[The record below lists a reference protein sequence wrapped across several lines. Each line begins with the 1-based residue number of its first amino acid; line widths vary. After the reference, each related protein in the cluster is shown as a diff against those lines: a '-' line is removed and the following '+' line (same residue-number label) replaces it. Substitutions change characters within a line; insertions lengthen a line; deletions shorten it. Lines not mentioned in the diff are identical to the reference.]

1 MTAPMSATAA
11 ARADWRAIAICLFI
25 TIAAFQFGFDS
36 SYYSGI
42 LVMEP
47 FIKAYGHYDNATG
60 GYVLSSSI
68 QSLTTSII
76 NVGELVGAVSS
87 YLVDDRIGRRGGL
100 FVSSTFVVLG
110 VIFQVSADKLALL
123 IVGRLLLGYAVGLI
137 SCLVPLYVA
146 DCAPARFRGALVS
159 LYQFDV
165 GLGLLLGVIVDNAT
179 KNRNDSGAYRIP
191 MAVQLVFPVI
201 LVPGLIL
208 FAPESPRWLLK
219 KGKTEQARAALRRL
233 HGNRPDV
240 IESEVLYISGTIEEE
255 RRAEGSWR
263 ELLHWHQD
271 GRKAYLG
278 MALQGKMKSP
288 FAFHRP
294 PILSVFSPS
303 AWQQAS
309 GINFIT
315 SYGIVFFSAIGM
327 TNSFL
332 IQMGLYLVPMP
343 AVWLNQYCV
352 ERFGRRPMLLLSC
365 VLVAIVLLIVG
376 GAGTASHKTTTLD
389 RLIVAM
395 VYIYMIVYNLSL
407 GPAVW
412 VVTSEI
418 SAGPNRSKLMATS
431 TGVNWFCSWMVTFTF
446 PYLFDSDAANLSA
459 RVGFIYGSL
468 MVAAAV
474 WIYFLLPETSGRT
487 LEEIQILF
495 RNGVSAWNFK
505 SYEIPEMPGDSVID
519 EKKEAHATE
528 VEEV

>member
-1 MTAPMSATAA
+1 MTAPMSAAAA

-47 FIKAYGHYDNATG
+47 FIKAYGHYDSATG
-60 GYVLSSSI
+60 GYILSSSI

-76 NVGELVGAVSS
+76 NVGELVGAISS

-219 KGKTEQARAALRRL
+219 KGKTEQARAALSRL

-240 IESEVLYISGTIEEE
+240 IESEVLYISGTLEEE
-255 RRAEGSWR
+255 SRAEGSWR

-278 MALQGKMKSP
+278 MALQ
-288 FAFHRP
+288 
-294 PILSVFSPS
+294 

-376 GAGTASHKTTTLD
+376 GAGTASTKTMTLD

-418 SAGPNRSKLMATS
+418 AAGPNRSKLMATS

-468 MVAAAV
+468 MVAATV
-474 WIYFLLPETSGRT
+474 WIFFLLPETAGRT

-495 RNGVSAWNFK
+495 KNGVSARSFK
-505 SYEIPEMPGDSVID
+505 SYDIPGVPGDSVLE

>member
-1 MTAPMSATAA
+1 MSTQQPSVASA
-11 ARADWRAIAICLFI
+11 ARAEWRAIAICLFI

-47 FIKAYGHYDNATG
+47 FIKAYGHYDHATG
-60 GYVLSSSI
+60 GYILSSSI

-100 FVSSTFVVLG
+100 FVSSAFVVIG
-110 VIFQVSADKLALL
+110 VVFQVAADNLALL

-146 DCAPARFRGALVS
+146 DCSPARFRGALVS

-179 KNRNDSGAYRIP
+179 KGRGDSGAYRIP

-208 FAPESPRWLLK
+208 FAPESPRWLLT
-219 KGKTEQARAALRRL
+219 KGKTEQARAALQRL

-240 IESEVLYISGTIEEE
+240 IESEILYILETIEEDQRSE
-255 RRAEGSWR
+255 SSWKD
-263 ELLHWHQD
+263 LLKWKAD

-278 MALQGKMKSP
+278 LAIQ
-288 FAFHRP
+288 
-294 PILSVFSPS
+294 

-315 SYGIVFFSAIGM
+315 SYGIVFFTAIGM

-365 VLVAIVLLIVG
+365 CMVCAVLLVVG
-376 GAGTASHKTTTLD
+376 GAGTATHKTLALD
-389 RLIVAM
+389 RTIVVM
-395 VYIYMIVYNLSL
+395 VYIFMIVYNLAL

-418 SAGPNRSKLMATS
+418 STGPNRSKLMATS
-431 TGVNWFCSWMVTFTF
+431 TGANWFCSWLVTFTF
-446 PYLFDSDAANLSA
+446 PYLFNTDGAGLSA
-459 RVGFIYGSL
+459 RVGFIYGCL
-468 MVAAAV
+468 MAAAAV
-474 WIYFLLPETSGRT
+474 WVFFFLPETSGRT
-487 LEEIQILF
+487 LEEIQVLF
-495 RNGVSAWNFK
+495 QRHVPARKFK
-505 SYEIPEMPGDSVID
+505 TYEISDLSGSAALDD
-519 EKKEAHATE
+519 KKEAHAME
-528 VEEV
+528 LEEV

>member
-123 IVGRLLLGYAVGLI
+123 IVGRLLL
-137 SCLVPLYVA
+137 A

-191 MAVQLVFPVI
+191 MAVQLVLPVI

-278 MALQGKMKSP
+278 MALQ
-288 FAFHRP
+288 
-294 PILSVFSPS
+294 
-303 AWQQAS
+303 
-309 GINFIT
+309 
-315 SYGIVFFSAIGM
+315 GM

-487 LEEIQILF
+487 LEEIQVLF
-495 RNGVSAWNFK
+495 KNGVSAWNFK
-505 SYEIPEMPGDSVID
+505 SYEIPEMPGDSVLD
-519 EKKEAHATE
+519 EKREAHATE

>member
-1 MTAPMSATAA
+1 MTVQTSAASA
-11 ARADWRAIAICLFI
+11 ARAEWRAIAICLFI

-60 GYVLSSSI
+60 GYILSSSI

-87 YLVDDRIGRRGGL
+87 YLVNDRIGRRGGL

-110 VIFQVSADKLALL
+110 VVFQVAADKLALL

-179 KNRNDSGAYRIP
+179 KNRTDSGAYRIP

-208 FAPESPRWLLK
+208 FAPESPRWLLT
-219 KGKTEQARAALRRL
+219 KGKIEQARAALRRL
-233 HGNRPDV
+233 HGNHPHL
-240 IESEVLYISGTIEEE
+240 IESEILHISEMIEEE
-255 RRAEGSWR
+255 RRMESSWR
-263 ELLHWHQD
+263 DLLRWNPD

-278 MALQGKMKSP
+278 MALQ
-288 FAFHRP
+288 
-294 PILSVFSPS
+294 

-315 SYGIVFFSAIGM
+315 SYGIVFFTAIGM
-327 TNSFL
+327 TNTFL

-365 VLVAIVLLIVG
+365 TLVAVVLLIVG
-376 GAGTASHKTTTLD
+376 GAGTATHKTMALD
-389 RLIVAM
+389 RTIVTM
-395 VYIYMIVYNLSL
+395 VYIFMIVYNLSL

-418 SAGPNRSKLMATS
+418 STGPNRSKLMATS
-431 TGVNWFCSWMVTFTF
+431 TGTNWFCSWMVTFTF
-446 PYLFDSDAANLSA
+446 PYLFDADAAGLSA

-468 MVAAAV
+468 MVAAAAWV
-474 WIYFLLPETSGRT
+474 FFLLPETSGRT
-487 LEEIQILF
+487 LEEIQVLF
-495 RNGVSAWNFK
+495 QNGVPAWKFK
-505 SYEIPEMPGDSVID
+505 SYDISELPGSSAIE
-519 EKKEAHATE
+519 EKKEAHAME

>member
-1 MTAPMSATAA
+1 MSVAA
-11 ARADWRAIAICLFI
+11 SARAEWRAIAICLFI

-42 LVMEP
+42 LAMEP
-47 FIKAYGHYDNATG
+47 FIKEYGRYDSATG
-60 GYVLSSSI
+60 AFTLSASM

-87 YLVDDRIGRRGGL
+87 FLVDDRIGRRGGL
-100 FVSSTFVVLG
+100 FVSSAFVVAG
-110 VIFQVSADKLALL
+110 VIFQVAADDLGLL

-146 DCAPARFRGALVS
+146 DCSPTRFRGALVS

-165 GLGLLLGVIVDNAT
+165 GLGLLFGVIVDNAT

-208 FAPESPRWLLK
+208 FAPESPRWLLS
-219 KGKTEQARAALRRL
+219 KGKVEQARKSLRRL
-233 HGNRPDV
+233 HGDRPDF
-240 IESEVLYISGTIEEE
+240 IESEILYITGLIEEE
-255 RRAEGSWR
+255 RRTEGSWID
-263 ELLHWHQD
+263 LLKWNAD

-278 MALQGKMKSP
+278 MALQ
-288 FAFHRP
+288 
-294 PILSVFSPS
+294 

-352 ERFGRRPMLLLSC
+352 ERFGRRSMLLISTSA
-365 VLVAIVLLIVG
+365 VAVVLLIVG
-376 GAGTASHKTTTLD
+376 GAGSASDKTLALD
-389 RLIVAM
+389 RTIVGM
-395 VYIYMIVYNLSL
+395 VYIFMIVFNLAL

-418 SAGPNRSKLMATS
+418 STGPNRSKLMATS
-431 TGVNWFCSWMVTFTF
+431 TGANWFCSWLVTFTF
-446 PYLFDSDAANLSA
+446 PYLFDADAAGLSA
-459 RVGFIYGSL
+459 RVGFIYGGL
-468 MVAAAV
+468 MIGAAT
-474 WIYFLLPETSGRT
+474 WIFFFLPETSGRT
-487 LEEIQILF
+487 LEEIQVMF
-495 RNGVSAWNFK
+495 QQGVSARKFK
-505 SYEIPEMPGDSVID
+505 TYREVDLTRSLALE
-519 EKKEAHATE
+519 EKEGAHVTE
-528 VEEV
+528 VDHV